1 MARSHEKGKE
11 DAGSFGHAYG
21 WGVVRKGILESRVDK
36 QMSRLVQE
44 WQDSDPPFREYGQS
58 KHRFRLSKQRSLG
71 CAYIANDAY
80 GCSDSLPSEGQR
92 TNEGGT
98 RDRRLDPS
106 KKQEV

>member
-58 KHRFRLSKQRSLG
+58 KHRFRLSKQGAPRKSTHMVVRIR
-71 CAYIANDAY
+71 YRPK
-80 GCSDSLPSEGQR
+80 DSGPMKAALATDGWILAR
-92 TNEGGT
+92 
-98 RDRRLDPS
+98 S
-106 KKQEV
+106 KKYR